1 MRSTENLKKY
11 ISFEDLAKL
20 DEKQKI
26 NVNRIFILSCYAREQ
41 LSEQYNEKS
50 NPDRFKKIAKIY
62 RRLLKADMKFDR
74 PIWGIELTVDEIL
87 EAFSKE
93 DVGSSRTA
101 FRLPLSY
108 KENASQEKD
117 PMKLETG
124 EELYGYL
131 KDKSEKEIEDYFV
144 SRGAVIEDGIML
156 NNGLSTLYR
165 IEKDSV
171 ERQNDE
177 EVSYFDGGEDGLE
190 R

>member
-41 LSEQYNEKS
+41 LSEQYDEKS

-93 DVGSSRTA
+93 DVESSCTA

-124 EELYGYL
+124 E
-131 KDKSEKEIEDYFV
+131 
-144 SRGAVIEDGIML
+144 
-156 NNGLSTLYR
+156 
-165 IEKDSV
+165 
-171 ERQNDE
+171 
-177 EVSYFDGGEDGLE
+177 DGLE